1 MEQTPIYLT
10 KFALARLL
18 KEFAK
23 RCGLDDGFSDIL
35 AQIHLQESTIPAT
48 WSEFIVVNCTG
59 CEKSIETCDY
69 MNPKPQNCPE
79 GTTPEDMRA
88 ANAMMVESG
97 RNTMCPAWHGIDPVL
112 LPPLCHR

>member
-1 MEQTPIYLT
+1 VEQTPIYLT

-35 AQIHLQESTIPAT
+35 AQIHLQESTIPST

-59 CEKSIETCDY
+59 CAKNIETCDY
-69 MNPKPQNCPE
+69 MNPDALNCPE
-79 GTTPEDMRA
+79 GISPADMKA
-88 ANAMMVESG
+88 ANAMMVESS
-97 RNTMCPAWHGIDPVL
+97 RVTKCPAWRGIDPAL
-112 LPPLCHR
+112 LPPLRHR